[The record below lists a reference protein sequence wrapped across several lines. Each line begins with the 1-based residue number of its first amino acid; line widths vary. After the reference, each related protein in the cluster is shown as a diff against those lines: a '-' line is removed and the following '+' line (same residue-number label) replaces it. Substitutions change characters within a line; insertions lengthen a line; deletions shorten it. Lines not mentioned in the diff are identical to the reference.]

1 MKKKNQKFSVSWLTV
16 TLVMMFSLFNVGALT
31 GQARNMNVKNEGSLT
46 IHKYLNP
53 DVVPVEY
60 CAKWNAD
67 NTQCLEQGTGFQGN
81 GTTKDGVNYPVGST
95 TPVENNG
102 PIPESN
108 DPNKGQGKTEPLP
121 GVQFSVY
128 GPLTQADIDTLIIS
142 GSDKPQSQG
151 GKYDPNNPVPL
162 DTMKV
167 NDFIAKN
174 TPKYQGTTG
183 TDGTV
188 TFNNIPVNTLDLA
201 DNLYLVVETDTP
213 ISETFDPIV
222 QQPSMPVL
230 VNIPSTN
237 PEIDQNGKEVDN
249 YNYNVHLYMKNYAQN
264 EPGIK
269 KNIDKATHS
278 VGEKVKYRLDIEPL
292 PFNINEFK
300 ELVITDELAP
310 QLNFYA
316 LGVASDKSAAFP
328 DAKDPFGFT
337 VPENQSLQFYNGT
350 TKTRIPL
357 VQDTDFYVSYPAQN
371 TNGTIRWKLTPAGI
385 KKLTGVQEGDG
396 SRLEAYF
403 TAITN
408 DKAKPNEA
416 TPNDAKLD
424 FQNKWGYGTKP
435 GPNPNNPTYPPELP
449 PEQPPF
455 TPPPTEPGLPNPKL
469 PTATKPSN
477 VVNTIFGNRHFEKRD
492 KNDSTVK
499 LKGAEFLV
507 RNTPTLPFRALNE
520 NREMETFPAGKPI
533 YAIIS
538 NEPSLAGYPLE
549 NAKKVSVG
557 EDPATPWIIE
567 NNSYVVGWTKDWK
580 LAYKNHW
587 TVTSDAAGQF
597 NVQGLAYTYPPV
609 YRRMYIFA
617 VMEQVDLN
625 GTKVQIVSDYQYVL
639 AAPRTS
645 ATTAE
650 NITEEIQSILD
661 QKGHENWKFYKD
673 SEADPR
679 RFPELN
685 QPQKDKYD
693 MPGIIDYLSK
703 EAVNNYELIEVRAP
717 EGYSPIEPNIDK
729 ELTKDDLTFDPA
741 TSNDVFEHPFAFT
754 VPAMMTKD
762 GKPTME
768 SDIPVFTTPNYS
780 GDLDDPKNDVVPV
793 PNAKLP
799 KIPLTGGIG
808 TLIFLVIGLVLIL
821 IAFMIRHF
829 RKKEEQYSH

>member
-1 MKKKNQKFSVSWLTV
+1 MRKNNKCSQVVSI
-16 TLVMMFSLFNVGALT
+16 MMLLSIIFMSFLSFTQHVD
-31 GQARNMNVKNEGSLT
+31 ARVMNVKNEGSLT

-60 CAKWNAD
+60 CEEWNED
-67 NTQCLEQGTGFQGN
+67 NTICKKQGTGFQGN

-95 TPVENNG
+95 TSKENSG

-108 DPNKGQGKTEPLP
+108 DPNKGQGETKPLE

-128 GPLTQADIDTLIIS
+128 GPLSQAQINELIIE
-142 GSDKPQSQG
+142 GSDKPQSQD

-167 NDFIAKN
+167 NDFIKKN

-183 TDGTV
+183 EDGIV
-188 TFNNIPVNTLDLA
+188 KFEKIPVNTLDLA

-213 ISETFDPIV
+213 ISSTFDPIV

-237 PEIDQNGKEVDN
+237 PEIDEQGKEVDN

-269 KNIDKATHS
+269 KNIDKPTHS

-328 DAKDPFGFT
+328 DAKDPFGFN

-350 TKTRIPL
+350 TKVRIPL
-357 VQDTDFYVSYPAQN
+357 VQGVDFYVSHPNQN
-371 TNGTIRWKLTPAGI
+371 INGTIRWKLTPAGI
-385 KKLTGVQEGDG
+385 KKLSGVKEGDG

-408 DKAKPNEA
+408 EKAKPNEA

-435 GPNPNNPTYPPELP
+435 GPNPNNPNYPPELP
-449 PEQPPF
+449 PDQPPF
-455 TPPPTEPGLPNPKL
+455 TPPPSEPGLPNPKL

-507 RNTPTLPFRALNE
+507 RNTPTRPVTALNE
-520 NREMETFPAGKPI
+520 NREMETFPAGTII

-538 NEPSLAGYPLE
+538 DNPSLAGYPIE
-549 NAKKVSVG
+549 NERTVSDG
-557 EDPATPWIIE
+557 KDAATPWIKE

-609 YRRMYIFA
+609 YRKMYIFA
-617 VMEQVDLN
+617 VMKQVDIN
-625 GTKVQIVSDYQYVL
+625 GTKVELVSDYQYVL

-645 ATTAE
+645 DAQ
-650 NITEEIQSILD
+650 NSEEVESILAEE
-661 QKGHENWKFYKD
+661 GHENWRFYKE

-703 EAVNNYELIEVRAP
+703 EAINNYELIEVRAP

-729 ELTKDDLTFDPA
+729 KIDKDLTFDPA
-741 TSNDVFEHPFAFT
+741 TSQDVFEHPFAFT

-762 GKPTME
+762 GEPTME
-768 SDIPVFTTPNYS
+768 SDIPVFTPPNYS

-793 PNAKLP
+793 PNAKMP
-799 KIPLTGGIG
+799 KIPLTGGVG
-808 TLIFLVIGLVLIL
+808 TLIFILIGLIL
-821 IAFMIRHF
+821 IGLAFIIR
-829 RKKEEQYSH
+829 RMRQKETV